1 MKKEEINVKIAKLVD
16 KNLESFMWN
25 VDSEGNVRDLML
37 VFGNSKLYFTGLG
50 DTFNIVLDEDE

>member
-25 VDSEGNVRDLML
+25 VDSEENVRDLML